1 MNGLN
6 AITETFTGN
15 IAEAALPRQTSK
27 LKWSFQMV
35 WQWRGKL
42 VSSAEKFPSSNPRW
56 YPLRT

>member
-27 LKWSFQMV
+27 L
-35 WQWRGKL
+35 
-42 VSSAEKFPSSNPRW
+42 SSVPFRW
-56 YPLRT
+56 CGSGGEN